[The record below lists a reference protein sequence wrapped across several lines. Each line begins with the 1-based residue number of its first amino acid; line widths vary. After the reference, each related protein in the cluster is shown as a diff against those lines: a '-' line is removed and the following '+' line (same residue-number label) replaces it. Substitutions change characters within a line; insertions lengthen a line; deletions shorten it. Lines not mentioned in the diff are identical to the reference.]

1 MALSELGQVR
11 LKAMDL
17 LARREH
23 SQIEL
28 KRKLRQREFEP
39 DLIEQALSQLAEEG
53 LQSDARFAEAY
64 AMMRANRG
72 YGARRIELEL
82 QERGISDSLRDIA
95 LEAIDDWAERAQQA
109 RIKKFGPAVPT
120 DAASKAKQLRFLQ
133 YRGFEG
139 DALKAAFIKVDEL
152 ET

>member
-23 SQIEL
+23 SQTEL
-28 KRKLRQREFEP
+28 KRKLRHRDFP
-39 DLIEQALSQLAEEG
+39 ADLIETALAHHAEDG

-64 AMMRANRG
+64 ALMRANRG
-72 YGARRIELEL
+72 YGIRRIELEL
-82 QERGISDSLRDIA
+82 QERGVNSDLMMLA
-95 LEAIDDWAERAQQA
+95 LDTIDDWPARARQA
-109 RIKKFGPAVPT
+109 REKKFGNDAPA
-120 DAASKAKQLRFLQ
+120 DAAAKAKQMRFLQ

-139 DALKAAFIKVDEL
+139 TALRAAFDMTDEL
-152 ET
+152 E